1 MCILIGKAVK
11 LLKEDNANLK
21 AKVESLTKRAEEAE
35 AKLRKANADSE
46 KEIKE
51 RIQEVVTLR
60 NIVASRDNTI
70 KQLKAEVAR
79 YKPNRSQNGRFAKKT
94 NPIGYKRAT
103 DAEVR

>member
-1 MCILIGKAVK
+1 MCILIGKAAR

-35 AKLRKANADSE
+35 TKLRRNSADSE

-51 RIQEVVTLR
+51 RIQEVVNLR
-60 NIVASRDNTI
+60 NIVSSRDNTI

-94 NPIGYKRAT
+94 NPIGYKKTT
-103 DAEVR
+103 DAKV